1 MKLNKEIV
9 LTQNGQLR
17 LKALKTLGVLGV
29 NQILTPLNGN
39 KLRLVLIFCFLT
51 PNLAFGVENSDEVLS
66 LIKNGILSWT
76 PLIKTACLWVF
87 FTLVVIDLVWTF
99 GLKALSGF
107 EFGEF
112 LATLIKKIIYIGIF
126 IFLFNVDYW
135 LQIIF
140 NSFSQLATN
149 VNNGTSVTPQNIIE
163 QALNIVGK
171 IVHSMDFWSPGDSF
185 LKVICGVVILIA
197 FLLMAI
203 DLLIVYLKFFLMN
216 VIIYFALALGGL
228 NHFKQIGLNP
238 IMSAI
243 KIGVELFMIQGL
255 MALCINMIETI
266 DNEVAQNSGVDV
278 VLRIFVT
285 SLIFCMITK
294 MIPGIIEA
302 VFNGSIGESA
312 GAAAGFRAVATMA
325 AGAATGAAVGA
336 VGVTRAMNAAKELH
350 LAEGGKGGMDLV
362 KGVAKHLATSG
373 GEHLRDNLTKGR
385 MPHQMAN
392 RLQEKL
398 KDIQGKA
405 SEGGISAGTPKE
417 ESYQSGVNPNAM

>member
-1 MKLNKEIV
+1 MNGSKL
-9 LTQNGQLR
+9 
-17 LKALKTLGVLGV
+17 A
-29 NQILTPLNGN
+29 
-39 KLRLVLIFCFLT
+39 LVLFLCFLI
-51 PNLAFGVENSDEVLS
+51 PNLAFGAESPEGALT
-66 LIKNGILSWT
+66 LIKNGLLSWT

-87 FTLVVIDLVWTF
+87 WTLVAIDLIWTF

-112 LATLIKKIIYIGIF
+112 LTTLIKKIIYIGIF
-126 IFLFNVDYW
+126 LFLFNTDQW

-149 VNNGTSVTPQNIIE
+149 VNNGIDVKPNNIIST
-163 QALNIVGK
+163 AI
-171 IVHSMDFWSPGDSF
+171 D
-185 LKVICGVVILIA
+185 VVITILQSASIFSPVQSFFIAISGIIILIS

-216 VIIYFALALGGL
+216 VIVFFALALGGL

-238 IMSAI
+238 IMTAI
-243 KIGVELFMIQGL
+243 KVGVELFMIQGL
-255 MALCINMIETI
+255 MGICFTMIGAIANEINQNITIENILIAL
-266 DNEVAQNSGVDV
+266 
-278 VLRIFVT
+278 VT
-285 SLIFCMITK
+285 PVIFCIITK

-312 GAAAGFRAVATMA
+312 GASAGFRAVATMA

-336 VGVTRAMNAAKELH
+336 VGVTRAMNAAKALH
-350 LAEGGKGGMDLV
+350 LAEGGAGGMDLV
-362 KGVAKHLATSG
+362 KGVAKNLASAG
-373 GEHLRDNLTKGR
+373 GEHLRDNLTRGR
-385 MPHQMAN
+385 MPNQMAN

-398 KDIQGKA
+398 RDIQGKA

-417 ESYQSGVNPNAM
+417 ESYQSGINPDVAK

>member
-1 MKLNKEIV
+1 MNGSKL
-9 LTQNGQLR
+9 
-17 LKALKTLGVLGV
+17 A
-29 NQILTPLNGN
+29 
-39 KLRLVLIFCFLT
+39 LVLFLCFLI
-51 PNLAFGVENSDEVLS
+51 PNLAFGAESPEGALT
-66 LIKNGILSWT
+66 LIKNGLLSWT

-87 FTLVVIDLVWTF
+87 WTLVAIDLIWTF

-112 LATLIKKIIYIGIF
+112 LTTLIKKIIYIGIF
-126 IFLFNVDYW
+126 LFLFNTDQW

-149 VNNGTSVTPQNIIE
+149 VNNGIDVKPNNIIST
-163 QALNIVGK
+163 AI
-171 IVHSMDFWSPGDSF
+171 D
-185 LKVICGVVILIA
+185 VVITILQSASIFSPVQSFFIAISGIIILIS

-216 VIIYFALALGGL
+216 VIVFFALALGGL

-238 IMSAI
+238 IMTAI
-243 KIGVELFMIQGL
+243 KVGVELFMIQGL
-255 MALCINMIETI
+255 MGICFTMIGAIANEINQNITIENILIAL
-266 DNEVAQNSGVDV
+266 
-278 VLRIFVT
+278 VT
-285 SLIFCMITK
+285 PVIFCIITK

-325 AGAATGAAVGA
+325 AGAAAGA
-336 VGVTRAMNAAKELH
+336 VGITRAMNAAKALH

-362 KGVAKHLATSG
+362 KGVAKNLAIAG

-385 MPHQMAN
+385 MPNQMAN

-398 KDIQGKA
+398 KDIQGKT
-405 SEGGISAGTPKE
+405 SEGGISSGSPKE
-417 ESYQSGVNPNAM
+417 ESYQSGINPNITK

>member
-1 MKLNKEIV
+1 MNGSKL
-9 LTQNGQLR
+9 
-17 LKALKTLGVLGV
+17 A
-29 NQILTPLNGN
+29 
-39 KLRLVLIFCFLT
+39 LVLFLCFLI
-51 PNLAFGVENSDEVLS
+51 PNLAFGAESPEGALT
-66 LIKNGILSWT
+66 LIKNGLLSWT

-87 FTLVVIDLVWTF
+87 WTLVAIDLIWTF

-107 EFGEF
+107 EFGDF
-112 LATLIKKIIYIGIF
+112 LATLIKKIMYIGIF
-126 IFLFNVDYW
+126 LFLFNTDQW

-149 VNNGTSVTPQNIIE
+149 VNNGIDVKPNNIIST
-163 QALNIVGK
+163 AI
-171 IVHSMDFWSPGDSF
+171 D
-185 LKVICGVVILIA
+185 VVITILQSASIFSPVQSFFIAISGIIILIS

-216 VIIYFALALGGL
+216 VIVFFALALGGL

-238 IMSAI
+238 IMTAI
-243 KIGVELFMIQGL
+243 KVGVELFMIQGL
-255 MALCINMIETI
+255 MGICFTMIGAIANEINQNITIENILIAL
-266 DNEVAQNSGVDV
+266 
-278 VLRIFVT
+278 VT
-285 SLIFCMITK
+285 PVIFCIITK

-312 GAAAGFRAVATMA
+312 GASAGFRAVATMA

-336 VGVTRAMNAAKELH
+336 VGVTRAMNAAKALH
-350 LAEGGKGGMDLV
+350 LAEGGAGGMDLV
-362 KGVAKHLATSG
+362 KGVAKNLASAG

-417 ESYQSGVNPNAM
+417 ESYQSGVNPDVAK

>member
-1 MKLNKEIV
+1 MNGSKL
-9 LTQNGQLR
+9 
-17 LKALKTLGVLGV
+17 A
-29 NQILTPLNGN
+29 
-39 KLRLVLIFCFLT
+39 LVLFLCFLI
-51 PNLAFGVENSDEVLS
+51 PNLAFGAESPEGALT
-66 LIKNGILSWT
+66 LIKNGLLSWT

-87 FTLVVIDLVWTF
+87 WTLVAIDLIWTF

-112 LATLIKKIIYIGIF
+112 LTALIKKIIYIGIF
-126 IFLFNVDYW
+126 LFLFNTDQW

-149 VNNGTSVTPQNIIE
+149 VNNGIDVKPNNIIST
-163 QALNIVGK
+163 AI
-171 IVHSMDFWSPGDSF
+171 D
-185 LKVICGVVILIA
+185 VVITILQSASIFSPVQSFFIAISGIIILIS

-216 VIIYFALALGGL
+216 VIVFFALALGGL

-238 IMSAI
+238 IMTAI
-243 KIGVELFMIQGL
+243 KVGVELFMIQGL
-255 MALCINMIETI
+255 MGICFTMIGAIANEINQNITIENILIAL
-266 DNEVAQNSGVDV
+266 
-278 VLRIFVT
+278 VT
-285 SLIFCMITK
+285 PVIFCIITK

-312 GAAAGFRAVATMA
+312 GASAGFRAVATMA
-325 AGAATGAAVGA
+325 AGAAVGAAAGA
-336 VGVTRAMNAAKELH
+336 VGITRAMNAAKALH

-362 KGVAKHLATSG
+362 KGVAKNLARAG

-385 MPHQMAN
+385 MPNQMAN

-398 KDIQGKA
+398 KDIQGKT
-405 SEGGISAGTPKE
+405 SEGGISSGSPKE
-417 ESYQSGVNPNAM
+417 ESYQSGINPNITK

>member
-1 MKLNKEIV
+1 M
-9 LTQNGQLR
+9 
-17 LKALKTLGVLGV
+17 
-29 NQILTPLNGN
+29 
-39 KLRLVLIFCFLT
+39 
-51 PNLAFGVENSDEVLS
+51 
-66 LIKNGILSWT
+66 
-76 PLIKTACLWVF
+76 
-87 FTLVVIDLVWTF
+87 
-99 GLKALSGF
+99 
-107 EFGEF
+107 
-112 LATLIKKIIYIGIF
+112 
-126 IFLFNVDYW
+126 FLFNVDYW

-373 GEHLRDNLTKGR
+373 GEHLR
-385 MPHQMAN
+385 
-392 RLQEKL
+392 
-398 KDIQGKA
+398 
-405 SEGGISAGTPKE
+405 
-417 ESYQSGVNPNAM
+417 

>member
-1 MKLNKEIV
+1 MNGSKL
-9 LTQNGQLR
+9 
-17 LKALKTLGVLGV
+17 A
-29 NQILTPLNGN
+29 
-39 KLRLVLIFCFLT
+39 LVLFLCFLI
-51 PNLAFGVENSDEVLS
+51 PNLAFGAESPEGALT
-66 LIKNGILSWT
+66 LIKNGLLSWT

-87 FTLVVIDLVWTF
+87 WTLVAIDLIWTF

-112 LATLIKKIIYIGIF
+112 LTTLIKKIIYIGIF
-126 IFLFNVDYW
+126 LFLFNTDQW

-149 VNNGTSVTPQNIIE
+149 VNNGIDVKPNNIIST
-163 QALNIVGK
+163 AI
-171 IVHSMDFWSPGDSF
+171 D
-185 LKVICGVVILIA
+185 VVITILQSASIFSPVQSFFIAISGIIILIS

-216 VIIYFALALGGL
+216 VIVFFALALGGL

-238 IMSAI
+238 IMTAI
-243 KIGVELFMIQGL
+243 KVGVELFMIQGL
-255 MALCINMIETI
+255 MGICFTMIGAIANEINQNITIENILIAL
-266 DNEVAQNSGVDV
+266 
-278 VLRIFVT
+278 VT
-285 SLIFCMITK
+285 PVIFCIITK

-312 GAAAGFRAVATMA
+312 GASAGFRAVATMA

-336 VGVTRAMNAAKELH
+336 VGVTRAMNAAKALH
-350 LAEGGKGGMDLV
+350 LAEGGAGGMDLV
-362 KGVAKHLATSG
+362 KGVAKNLASAG

-385 MPHQMAN
+385 MPNQMAN

-398 KDIQGKA
+398 RDIQGKA

-417 ESYQSGVNPNAM
+417 ESYQSGVNPDVAK

>member
-1 MKLNKEIV
+1 MNGSKL
-9 LTQNGQLR
+9 
-17 LKALKTLGVLGV
+17 A
-29 NQILTPLNGN
+29 
-39 KLRLVLIFCFLT
+39 LVLFLCFLI
-51 PNLAFGVENSDEVLS
+51 PNLAFGAESPEGALT
-66 LIKNGILSWT
+66 LIKNGLLSWT

-87 FTLVVIDLVWTF
+87 WTLVAIDLIWTF

-112 LATLIKKIIYIGIF
+112 LTTLIKKIIYIGIF
-126 IFLFNVDYW
+126 LFLFNTDQW

-149 VNNGTSVTPQNIIE
+149 VNNGIDVKPNNIIST
-163 QALNIVGK
+163 AI
-171 IVHSMDFWSPGDSF
+171 D
-185 LKVICGVVILIA
+185 VVITILQSASIFSPVQSFFIAISGIIILIS

-216 VIIYFALALGGL
+216 VIVFFALALGGL

-238 IMSAI
+238 IMTAI
-243 KIGVELFMIQGL
+243 KVGVELFMIQGL
-255 MALCINMIETI
+255 MGICFTMIGAIANEINQNITIENILIAL
-266 DNEVAQNSGVDV
+266 
-278 VLRIFVT
+278 VT
-285 SLIFCMITK
+285 PVIFCIITK

-312 GAAAGFRAVATMA
+312 GASAGFRAVATMA
-325 AGAATGAAVGA
+325 AGAAAGAAVGA
-336 VGVTRAMNAAKELH
+336 VGVTRAMNAAKALH
-350 LAEGGKGGMDLV
+350 LAEGGAGGMDLV
-362 KGVAKHLATSG
+362 KGVAKNLASAG
-373 GEHLRDNLTKGR
+373 GEHLRDNLTRGK

-417 ESYQSGVNPNAM
+417 ESYQSGVNPDVAK

>member
-1 MKLNKEIV
+1 MNGSKL
-9 LTQNGQLR
+9 
-17 LKALKTLGVLGV
+17 A
-29 NQILTPLNGN
+29 
-39 KLRLVLIFCFLT
+39 LVLFLCFLI
-51 PNLAFGVENSDEVLS
+51 PNLAFGAESPEGALT
-66 LIKNGILSWT
+66 LIKNGLLSWT

-87 FTLVVIDLVWTF
+87 WTLVAIDLIWTF

-112 LATLIKKIIYIGIF
+112 LTTLIKKIIYIGIF
-126 IFLFNVDYW
+126 LFLFNTDQW

-149 VNNGTSVTPQNIIE
+149 VNNGIDVKPNNIIST
-163 QALNIVGK
+163 AI
-171 IVHSMDFWSPGDSF
+171 D
-185 LKVICGVVILIA
+185 VVITILQSASIFSPVQSFFIAISGIIILIS

-216 VIIYFALALGGL
+216 VIVFFALALGGL

-238 IMSAI
+238 IMTAI
-243 KIGVELFMIQGL
+243 KVGVELFMIQGL
-255 MALCINMIETI
+255 MGICFTMIGAIANEINQNITIENILIAL
-266 DNEVAQNSGVDV
+266 
-278 VLRIFVT
+278 VT
-285 SLIFCMITK
+285 PVIFCIITK

-373 GEHLRDNLTKGR
+373 GEHLRDNLTRGR
-385 MPHQMAN
+385 MPNQMAN

-398 KDIQGKA
+398 RDIQGKA

-417 ESYQSGVNPNAM
+417 ESYQSGVNPDVAK

>member
-1 MKLNKEIV
+1 MNGSKL
-9 LTQNGQLR
+9 
-17 LKALKTLGVLGV
+17 A
-29 NQILTPLNGN
+29 
-39 KLRLVLIFCFLT
+39 LVLFLCFLI
-51 PNLAFGVENSDEVLS
+51 PNLAFGAESPEGALT
-66 LIKNGILSWT
+66 LIKNGLLSWT

-87 FTLVVIDLVWTF
+87 WTLVAIDLIWTF

-112 LATLIKKIIYIGIF
+112 LTTLIKKIIYIGIF
-126 IFLFNVDYW
+126 LFLFNTDQW

-149 VNNGTSVTPQNIIE
+149 VNNGIDVKPNNIIST
-163 QALNIVGK
+163 AI
-171 IVHSMDFWSPGDSF
+171 D
-185 LKVICGVVILIA
+185 VVITILQSASIFSPVQSFFIAISGIIILIS

-216 VIIYFALALGGL
+216 VIVFFALALGGL
-228 NHFKQIGLNP
+228 SHFKQIGLNP
-238 IMSAI
+238 IMTAI
-243 KIGVELFMIQGL
+243 KVGVELFMIQGL
-255 MALCINMIETI
+255 MGICFTMIGAIANEINQNITIENILIAL
-266 DNEVAQNSGVDV
+266 
-278 VLRIFVT
+278 VT
-285 SLIFCMITK
+285 PVIFCIITK

-312 GAAAGFRAVATMA
+312 GASAGFRAVATMA

-336 VGVTRAMNAAKELH
+336 VGVTRAMNAAKALH
-350 LAEGGKGGMDLV
+350 LAEGGAGGMDLV
-362 KGVAKHLATSG
+362 KGVAKNLASAG
-373 GEHLRDNLTKGR
+373 GEHLRDNLTRGR

-417 ESYQSGVNPNAM
+417 ESYQSGVNPDVAK